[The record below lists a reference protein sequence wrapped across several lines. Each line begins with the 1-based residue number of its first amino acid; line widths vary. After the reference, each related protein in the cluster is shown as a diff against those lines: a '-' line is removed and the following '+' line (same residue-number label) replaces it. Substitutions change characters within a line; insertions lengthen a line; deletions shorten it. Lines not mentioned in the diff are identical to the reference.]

1 MHFFFSSDYGRYVK
15 MLLMIG
21 LLNYLCPMVMA
32 QSYLRKENNIW
43 VGPSDYWTSGGQG
56 LGVDFNS
63 GIPQSFFT
71 AWQVGSPGTINLI
84 NGGDHCATASVCD
97 REGNL
102 LFYTDGTMV
111 WNRNHMVMQ
120 NGFDINNNGNMAPNT
135 YYVEPIFGAS
145 TFNRDGVLIMPVPGS
160 SHKYYIFS
168 SPYLYLSTFPLIQQW
183 EGRIYCTV
191 VDMELA
197 NGLGAVDPAFRGVK
211 IAESE
216 AGNLHAVTGEDCN
229 YWLLSYHSS
238 GSYHAFNVTAAG
250 IDTIPV
256 VSTLSPLLSPNVFE
270 LNVSPNRRKVALAA
284 GNEIQVCDFDPAT
297 GIFSNDQFIGGQQS
311 RFVAFSPNN
320 NLLYTSGI
328 VGVRQFDLTSLTF
341 TLLTINNMTG
351 FEFNSP
357 LKLAPDN
364 KIYYSYLGSMNNN
377 FGHYSSSIQQPNV
390 VGPGCQAGLLTTP
403 IPLLDELIRQLPN
416 EVPVV
421 IYDTVSSVKE
431 VALCFGR
438 PALLDPGITGTDYH
452 WMANTAGITYLRE
465 GTDTTST
472 LVATLSG
479 KYAVQYYTAQPC
491 VLHRDTFIVKP
502 VYFSLYLGEDIS
514 SCNNSSVTLE
524 AAVPGA
530 TYLWSDGSTRASI
543 QAKKTDQ
550 YWVEVTQSGCSAA
563 DSIDVVIT
571 DLTQDLGAD
580 LILCLEGGDP
590 PAILKAL
597 APFGAGI
604 QWSTGS
610 TEEQIAVSDTGTY
623 WVKVTQGACEGTDSV
638 HLDRQYCDCPILF
651 PNAFSPNGDGKNDVF
666 LPAFTESCPISSFK
680 MQVYN
685 QWGTMIFVSYK
696 PDQGWDGYYNGQ
708 PADLDTY
715 MYRVE
720 MKLGLKD
727 KLIVK
732 SGDLLLL
739 R

>member
-1 MHFFFSSDYGRYVK
+1 MHSLFSMYKCRFIK
-15 MLLMIG
+15 ILLITG
-21 LLNYLCPMVMA
+21 FLNYLSTSITA

-56 LGVDFNS
+56 LGVDFGGGS
-63 GIPQSFFT
+63 PQSFFT
-71 AWQVGSPGTINLI
+71 AWQVGSPGTINLL

-102 LFYTDGTMV
+102 LFYTDGTIV
-111 WNRNHMVMQ
+111 WSRNHMVMQ

-135 YYVEPIFGAS
+135 YYVEPVFGAS
-145 TFNRDGVLIMPVPGS
+145 TFNRDGVLIIPVPGS

-191 VDMELA
+191 VDMEMA
-197 NGLGAVDPAFRGVK
+197 NGLGAVDPAFRGIK
-211 IAESE
+211 IAEAE

-229 YWLLSYHSS
+229 YWLLAYHSS
-238 GSYHAFNVTAAG
+238 GSYHAFNITATG

-256 VSTLSPLLSPNVFE
+256 VSTLSPLLSPNIFE

-284 GNEIQVCDFDPAT
+284 GNEVQVCDFDPAT

-311 RFVAFSPNN
+311 RFVAFSPNS

-328 VGVRQFDLTSLTF
+328 VGLRQFDLTSMTF
-341 TLLTINNMTG
+341 TLLSTNSMTG
-351 FEFNSP
+351 FEFDSP

-364 KIYYSYLGSMNNN
+364 KGYYSYHSIVNGNLSI
-377 FGHYSSSIQQPNV
+377 SAASIQQPDV
-390 VGPGCQAGLLTTP
+390 VGTACQVGVLATP
-403 IPLLDELIRQLPN
+403 LPLLAESFQQLPN
-416 EVPVV
+416 EVPILV
-421 IYDTVSSVKE
+421 YDTISSVKE

-438 PALLDPGITGTDYH
+438 PALLDPGVTGTDYH
-452 WMANTAGITYLRE
+452 WMANTVGMTYVRE

-472 LVATLSG
+472 LMATLSG
-479 KYAVQYYTAQPC
+479 KYAVQYYTAHPC
-491 VLHRDTFIVKP
+491 LLHRDTFIVKP
-502 VYFSLYLGEDIS
+502 VYFPLYLGEDIS
-514 SCNNSSVTLE
+514 SCNNTPVKLD

-530 TYLWSDGSTRASI
+530 TYLWSDGSTGVSI
-543 QAKKTDQ
+543 QAKKTDR

-563 DSIDVVIT
+563 DTIDVVVT
-571 DLTQDLGAD
+571 NLAQDLGAD
-580 LILCLEGGDP
+580 IILCLEGGDP
-590 PAILKAL
+590 PAVLKAL
-597 APFGAGI
+597 APPGAGI
-604 QWSTGS
+604 RWSTGS
-610 TEEQIAVSDTGTY
+610 TDEQIVVSDTGTY
-623 WVKVTQGACEGTDSV
+623 WVTVSQGGCEGVDSI

-680 MQVYN
+680 MQIYN

-708 PADLDTY
+708 AADLGTY

-720 MKLGLKD
+720 MKLGLKE
-727 KLIVK
+727 KVIAK